1 MLEPLEQL
9 DHKEPQAQQAI
20 LEQLDLQ
27 VPLVPLE
34 PQDHK
39 EYRELQA
46 QLE

>member
-27 VPLVPLE
+27 VP
-34 PQDHK
+34 QDHK
-39 EYRELQA
+39 EYRAFKEKQA
-46 QLE
+46 